1 MVTSDVIPVS
11 RLSAT
16 LRDKTGNPGPG
27 HRKLVQLAA
36 DAQIA
41 PPMEQRGQYWV
52 CPASKVP
59 ELAMLL
65 GLLPDTA
72 ASIEQRP
79 RAGARQGCT
88 HGPGAVQQQGNA

>member
-11 RLSAT
+11 RLSAA

-36 DAQIA
+36 DAPIA
-41 PPMEQRGQYWV
+41 PPLEQRGRYWG
-52 CPASKVP
+52 CPVSKVP

-65 GLLPDTA
+65 RLLPDTA
-72 ASIEQRP
+72 ASIEQRA
-79 RAGARQGCT
+79 RVGARQVRT
-88 HGPGAVQQQGNA
+88 HGPGVIQQQVNA

>member
-1 MVTSDVIPVS
+1 MITSDVIPVS
-11 RLSAT
+11 RLSAA

-27 HRKLVQLAA
+27 HRKLVQPAA

-41 PPMEQRGQYWV
+41 TPLEQRGRYWV

-79 RAGARQGCT
+79 RAGAHQVRT
-88 HGPGAVQQQGNA
+88 HGPGAVPQQVNA